1 MLKLFQENKV
11 PFLIAAIV
19 AVMFGSF
26 AYDLVRTDFIKLFTL
41 YGGLFGLTYYLVSH
55 FGGNLKLIIGLGIL
69 YRLVLLLAL
78 PNLSQDFYRFLWDGT
93 LVLQGGNPYLF
104 TPESYLANPELFEV
118 TIANA
123 QELYQG
129 MGTLNGSHFSNYPPV
144 KQFCFALAS
153 LLGGKS
159 ILGGVLVLRLL
170 IIAADIGIL
179 YFGVKLLK
187 RLQLPIQNVF
197 FYYLNP
203 FIIIELTGNL
213 HFEGI
218 MLFFFL
224 SGFYALLS
232 KKYIWSAVL
241 IAISISIKLI
251 PLLFLPL
258 FIQLLWKREDS
269 TATNVY
275 RTVGFYTW
283 VLAAVVF
290 IFLPYLTPEV
300 FYNYAITTALWFQN
314 FEFNAS
320 IYYVV
325 RWIGF
330 QTVGWNVIETAGK
343 VLPVLVFGFILI
355 LSFFRKNNTP
365 QSFLTALL
373 FAISIYFLLSTT
385 VHPWYLATP
394 LLLSVFTKY
403 RFPLL
408 LSFLVIL
415 SYAAYHMDGV
425 QENLVLV
432 TVEYVLAI
440 GFAIWEIVLKSPRK
454 QRSIPVSQNI

>member
-11 PFLIAAIV
+11 PFLIAAIA
-19 AVMFGSF
+19 AVMYGSF
-26 AYDLVRTDFIKLFTL
+26 AYDLVRSDFIKLFTL
-41 YGGLFGLTYYLVSH
+41 YGGLFGLTYYLIAH

-129 MGTLNGSHFSNYPPV
+129 MGALNGSHFSNYPPV

-241 IAISISIKLI
+241 IAISISVKLI

-258 FIQLLWKREDS
+258 FIQLLWKREDPI
-269 TATNVY
+269 TTNLY
-275 RTVGFYTW
+275 RTVGFYAW

-290 IFLPYLTPEV
+290 IFIPYLSPEV

-330 QTVGWNVIETAGK
+330 QTVGWNIIETAGK
-343 VLPVLVFGFILI
+343 VLPVLVFGFILF

-454 QRSIPVSQNI
+454 QRLIPVSQNI